1 LFVGR
6 HDRQLDEKGRI
17 AIPAEYVRQI
27 GGAGGGDGPDGV
39 GSDGGRKLMVAP
51 GSGGF
56 ICLITMKHWEEKFEE
71 MAKQFVSAI
80 PHEFYQ
86 FCQERDVDK
95 AGRILIDDKARQLAG
110 LADPATGGPVQVV
123 VAGGGR
129 YIQVWRKDLYES
141 RASTA
146 AAFSSAVRL

>member
-1 LFVGR
+1 VFVGR
-6 HDRQLDEKGRI
+6 HDRQLDEKGRV

-27 GGAGGGDGPDGV
+27 GGDENE
-39 GSDGGRKLMVAP
+39 RKLVITP

-71 MAKQFVSAI
+71 MARQFVSAI

-110 LADPATGGPVQVV
+110 LPDPAGKDPVQVV

-129 YIQVWRKDLYES
+129 YMQIWRKDLYES
-141 RASTA
+141 RASSPG
-146 AAFSSAVRL
+146 AFAQAVRL

>member
-1 LFVGR
+1 VFVGK
-6 HDRQLDEKGRI
+6 HDRQLDEKGRV
-17 AIPAEYVRQI
+17 AIPAEFVKQI
-27 GGAGGGDGPDGV
+27 GGTEGE
-39 GSDGGRKLMVAP
+39 RKLVVTP

-56 ICLITMKHWEEKFEE
+56 ISLITMKHWEEKYEE

-110 LADPATGGPVQVV
+110 LPDPAGDEPVQVV

-129 YIQVWRKDLYES
+129 YMQIWRKDVYES
-141 RASTA
+141 RASSP
-146 AAFSSAVRL
+146 AAFAQAVRL